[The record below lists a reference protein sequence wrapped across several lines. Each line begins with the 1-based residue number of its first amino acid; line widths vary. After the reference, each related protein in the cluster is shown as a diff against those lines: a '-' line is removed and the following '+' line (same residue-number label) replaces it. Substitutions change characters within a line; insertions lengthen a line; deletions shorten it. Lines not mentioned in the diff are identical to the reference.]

1 MIVHKTNA
9 LFGHRYVGTTLGG
22 GGGGG
27 GGGGCCSGGRRCCS
41 GGGGSGGGSGG
52 GGGGGVHRLFSEII
66 SAGFEHFVV
75 DVANVAIFF

>member
-1 MIVHKTNA
+1 MVVHKTNA

-27 GGGGCCSGGRRCCS
+27 VGGGGRRCCS
-41 GGGGSGGGSGG
+41 GGGGSGGG
-52 GGGGGVHRLFSEII
+52 GGGGGVHHLFSEII

>member
-1 MIVHKTNA
+1 MFVHKTNA
-9 LFGHRYVGTTLGG
+9 LFGHRYVGTTMLGG

-27 GGGGCCSGGRRCCS
+27 GGRRCCS
-41 GGGGSGGGSGG
+41 GGGGS
-52 GGGGGVHRLFSEII
+52 GVHRLFSEII